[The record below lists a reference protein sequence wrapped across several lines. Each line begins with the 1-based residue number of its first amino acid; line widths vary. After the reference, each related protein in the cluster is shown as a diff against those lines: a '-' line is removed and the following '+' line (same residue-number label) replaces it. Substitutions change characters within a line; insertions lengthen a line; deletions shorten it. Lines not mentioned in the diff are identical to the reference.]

1 MKRFIYILLMV
12 LMMANGSAAET
23 KAQPK
28 LTQRALN
35 SYPTAL
41 PIDNDNI
48 EWQRDVYREIDIACD
63 DNAGLFCFD
72 ANDETQED
80 LFAIIFRLALDGKLP
95 LYKYNLEGNEVYT
108 KRSRVSI
115 KDVMDDYHVFYKE
128 LGNGKMEVNE
138 DDIPSSEVTCYYLK
152 EGVYYD
158 LSNSSFRRRVL
169 ALCPVIVS
177 VDDEFGE
184 ETKYPLFWVRY
195 ADLEK
200 HLKGKRIIP
209 NSRNKAAIMNI
220 SDFFTLNL
228 YSGPIYKVYNAQG
241 ITLSQYCD
249 NDSLI
254 KVEQQRIGRNL
265 QKVQENTYNTFGEEK
280 KIEPKEKKKKKARKK
295 IRIFGLTI
303 GRDSD
308 DNGDNE

>member
-48 EWQRDVYREIDIACD
+48 EWQRDVYREIDIASD

-115 KDVMDDYHVFYKE
+115 KDVMDDYHIFYKE

-280 KIEPKEKKKKKARKK
+280 IIEPKEKKKKKARKN

-308 DNGDNE
+308 DNGNNE